1 MVNKSSVAIVVNKA
15 GEFLLQKKTLDYKW
29 FSGGW
34 SLFGGGIKD
43 GETPLEAIKREL
55 KEELGICFE
64 KIKFFKK
71 NSFEIGNN
79 SFENEVFLVN
89 FNGRISEIILN
100 EGAGFAFFSK
110 EELNS
115 LNIFPGIRK
124 ILTEYIQN
132 CH

>member
-1 MVNKSSVAIVVNKA
+1 M
-15 GEFLLQKKTLDYKW
+15 
-29 FSGGW
+29 
-34 SLFGGGIKD
+34 
-43 GETPLEAIKREL
+43 
-55 KEELGICFE
+55 FE

-71 NSFEIGNN
+71 NSFGIGNN